1 MTQGDFRYMVFV
13 VVAVVVLTI
22 VGAWVFLESIS

>member
-1 MTQGDFRYMVFV
+1 MSQDDFRYMVFV

-22 VGAWVFLESIS
+22 VGSWVFLKSIS

>member
-1 MTQGDFRYMVFV
+1 MTQGDVLYMVFV

-22 VGAWVFLESIS
+22 VGSWVFVESIS

>member
-22 VGAWVFLESIS
+22 VGSWVFLEFIS

>member
-1 MTQGDFRYMVFV
+1 MTQDDFRYMVFV

-22 VGAWVFLESIS
+22 VGSWVFLKSIS

>member
-13 VVAVVVLTI
+13 GVAVVVLTI

>member
-22 VGAWVFLESIS
+22 VGAWVFLEFIS

>member
-22 VGAWVFLESIS
+22 VGSCVFLEFIS